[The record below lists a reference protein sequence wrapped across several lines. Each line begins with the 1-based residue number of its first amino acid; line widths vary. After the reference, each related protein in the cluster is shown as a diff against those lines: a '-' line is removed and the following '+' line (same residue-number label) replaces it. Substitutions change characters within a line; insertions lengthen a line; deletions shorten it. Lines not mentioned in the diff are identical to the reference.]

1 MCKKEYVEN
10 SCSKHQSLWY
20 LSLVSLIIFH
30 CFFLW
35 TFLILCWFHYTICYN
50 FKTFLL
56 IFIFLSDSLF
66 WVHDIFLIYLK
77 KVVCFVKFFNRN
89 IIDVEERNK
98 VPTSNT
104 NNVWKCF
111 QVLPNNI
118 LFLIVIIDY
127 CLYFFMF
134 FVLIFF
140 SFLSFLFFFRG
151 YFIIFS
157 STREE

>member
-1 MCKKEYVEN
+1 MN
-10 SCSKHQSLWY
+10 
-20 LSLVSLIIFH
+20 IF
-30 CFFLW
+30 FK
-35 TFLILCWFHYTICYN
+35 ILCWFHYTICYN

-66 WVHDIFLIYLK
+66 WVHDIFFIIYLK
-77 KVVCFVKFFNRN
+77 KVVCFVIFFNRN

-118 LFLIVIIDY
+118 LFHRISHRYHRLLSLF
-127 CLYFFMF
+127 LYVFCFNFFF
-134 FVLIFF
+134 LFLLF
-140 SFLSFLFFFRG
+140 SFVVIF
-151 YFIIFS
+151 FIIFS